1 MLGREKFKEFFPE
14 LPVRI
19 VFGLDREEGK
29 NNIIYFKIRNK
40 CKLHNVKL
48 ESTQLLVDFSRGS
61 ATLGVHDI
69 DSYEDF
75 AEIEKRYERWQEK

>member
-1 MLGREKFKEFFPE
+1 MLSREKFEEFFPE

-48 ESTQLLVDFSRGS
+48 EIMLPQS
-61 ATLGVHDI
+61 H
-69 DSYEDF
+69 
-75 AEIEKRYERWQEK
+75 